1 MTVPELDTA
10 PQPQVPPPADE
21 PVVGRGRRARRRQ
34 GRRRRTRYLAIGAP
48 LLVLLLIIGAW
59 AIDTRGTRVVRN
71 VEIGGHAVGGETA
84 DELEATVADLATDY
98 QTAAVRIVSPEQTYE
113 TTAGELGL
121 TLDQAATVEAAR
133 DEGRDEPVLLRPF
146 TWLAS
151 LFSPREVP
159 LRFEADETTVDA
171 TLAALEAERRI
182 APVEPTI
189 QAGPEGVVVVP
200 GTPGSGLDAGEVA
213 GRLVEAAAGGELPIE
228 VEADARELPP
238 RFTEADAQAVA
249 DQANT
254 LAAVPLTVTVVGQAR
269 PVAPAAIQGWARA
282 VAQPDALVLDFDRA
296 AVTATLGEMFADI
309 AVAGVNAR
317 FDLVNGQPVVVP
329 AQPGRACCE
338 PAAADKVVQALVGQT
353 GGVEVAPTP
362 APAEFTTEEANAFRI
377 TQPVGG
383 ARAWP
388 VSRQPGVGPG
398 FTTFHSCCESRVTN
412 IHRIADMVRGA
423 IIPPGG
429 SFSVND
435 FVGERTRA
443 NGFVSAGAI
452 RDGMHVQEVGGGV
465 SQFATTLFNAAY
477 FAGLDIVEYQAH
489 SEYLSRYPRGREAT
503 MGYPNPDLE
512 IVNSTPYG
520 AMIWTSY
527 TGTSLTVTMYSTP
540 FATGEQT
547 GISEGRSGNC
557 TTVTTTRTRTYVDG
571 RPPVTDTFSARYRPG
586 EGINC

>member
-10 PQPQVPPPADE
+10 PQEVIAPPAAE
-21 PVVGRGRRARRRQ
+21 PAPRRARRR
-34 GRRRRTRYLAIGAP
+34 RVRHRLRRYLVIAAP
-48 LLVLLLIIGAW
+48 LLVLGLLIGAW
-59 AIDTRGTRVVRN
+59 AIDTRGSRVVRN
-71 VEIGGHAVGGETA
+71 VELGGHPVGGSTV
-84 DELEATVADLATDY
+84 DELEATVADLAVDY
-98 QTAAVRIVSPEQTYE
+98 QDAAVRVVTPEQTYE
-113 TTAGELGL
+113 STAGELGL
-121 TLDQAATVEAAR
+121 VLDEAATVEAAR
-133 DEGRDEPVLLRPF
+133 DEGGDEPAVLRPF
-146 TWLAS
+146 TWLVS
-151 LFSPREVP
+151 LFRPRAVP
-159 LRFEADETTVDA
+159 LRFEADEASLDA

-182 APVEPTI
+182 APVEPAI
-189 QAGPEGVVVVP
+189 QAGPAGLVVVP

-213 GRLVEAAAGGELPIE
+213 DRLIEAAASGEVPIGVRAE
-228 VEADARELPP
+228 ARELPP

-249 DQANT
+249 DQGNA
-254 LAAVPLTVTVVGQAR
+254 LAAVPLTVNVAGQPR
-269 PVAPAAIQGWARA
+269 PVAAAAIQSWARA
-282 VAQPDALVLDFDRA
+282 VAQPEALVLDFDRA

-338 PAAADKVVQALVGQT
+338 TAAADKVVQALVSQA
-353 GGVEVAPTP
+353 GGVEVAATPTP
-362 APAEFTTEEANAFRI
+362 ADFTTEEANAFQI
-377 TQPVGG
+377 TQVVGG

-388 VSRQPGVGPG
+388 VSREPGAPSG
-398 FTTFHSCCESRVTN
+398 FTTFHACCESRVTN
-412 IHRIADMVRGA
+412 IHRIADIVRGA
-423 IIPPGG
+423 VIPPGG

-435 FVGERTRA
+435 HVGERTRA
-443 NGFVSAGAI
+443 KGFVAAGAI

-477 FAGLDIVEYQAH
+477 FAGLDIAEYQAH

-520 AMIWTSY
+520 VMIWTSY
-527 TGTSLTVTMYSTP
+527 TGTSLTITMYSTP
-540 FATGEQT
+540 FAMGEQT

-586 EGINC
+586 EGVFC